1 MSQERLQWYHAESIL
16 YRGYWEFHGVQL
28 LGCGANHPLPSSA
41 RLQMGWSYISSY
53 RLCWHGV
60 TFTSTM
66 PKVMH
71 LCSRWC
77 WTWLGIQRRPST
89 SPHPQ
94 KFKSQSYTGKVM
106 LTVVFDIKSP
116 CFLTVNCVMTQAVQ
130 TFAVKF
136 FTSFVPRSRQ
146 TCR

>member
-1 MSQERLQWYHAESIL
+1 MSQERLQRYHAEIIL
-16 YRGYWEFHGVQL
+16 YSGYWEFHGVQL

-53 RLCWHGV
+53 CLCWHGV
-60 TFTSTM
+60 TSTFTV

-71 LCSRWC
+71 FCSRWC
-77 WTWLGIQRRPST
+77 WTWLGIQWRPT
-89 SPHPQ
+89 ASPHPQ
-94 KFKSQSYTGKVM
+94 EFKSNLVLVKWYWLWSLISRDPYS
-106 LTVVFDIKSP
+106 LTA
-116 CFLTVNCVMTQAVQ
+116 NYVMTLAVQ

-136 FTSFVPRSRQ
+136 FASYVPRSRQ